1 VAGWAWS
8 RWRDD
13 WMAAARRTGAAAT
26 AGRKGKMEGI
36 CAGFRPGSSA
46 LNPDGTGSSATQS
59 ATPVPGL
66 LHPDDPYGWHE
77 LPEQEG
83 VGMRRARRID
93 VWRQG
98 GMVCIDAAFQDS
110 ATSPAGGRIAV
121 HEYLLSAT
129 VEARDFVLSALHVEP
144 RILPYRECPTATPN
158 AQRVLGTRLNDMR
171 QAVLRELPGTLGCT
185 HLNDVLRSLAD
196 VPRLAKCV
204 DAMTD

>member
-1 VAGWAWS
+1 
-8 RWRDD
+8 
-13 WMAAARRTGAAAT
+13 
-26 AGRKGKMEGI
+26 
-36 CAGFRPGSSA
+36 
-46 LNPDGTGSSATQS
+46 
-59 ATPVPGL
+59 
-66 LHPDDPYGWHE
+66 
-77 LPEQEG
+77 
-83 VGMRRARRID
+83 
-93 VWRQG
+93 
-98 GMVCIDAAFQDS
+98 
-110 ATSPAGGRIAV
+110 V